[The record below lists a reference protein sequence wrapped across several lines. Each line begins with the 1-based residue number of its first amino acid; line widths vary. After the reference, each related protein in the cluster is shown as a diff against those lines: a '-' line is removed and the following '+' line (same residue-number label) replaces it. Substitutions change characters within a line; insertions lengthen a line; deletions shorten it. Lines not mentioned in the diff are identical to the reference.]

1 MLGLGDEIGR
11 DTIGIRGRRG
21 EDHALGRARGQ
32 VDADL
37 AADLDLRG
45 GHPCVARANDS
56 VHGCEAGV
64 RQAVGQSPDRLR
76 ATGDHEHIDLE
87 QAGSPEEDRV
97 VGSGP
102 VGRGGDDDPL
112 DARDLRGDDGHHQ

>member
-1 MLGLGDEIGR
+1 MLGLCDEIGR

-45 GHPCVARANDS
+45 GHPCVARADDS

-64 RQAVGQSPDRLR
+64 RQAVGQCPDRLR

-87 QAGSPEEDRV
+87 QAGSPEEDRWLA
-97 VGSGP
+97 P
-102 VGRGGDDDPL
+102 
-112 DARDLRGDDGHHQ
+112 ARSAGEATTTRSTPATLRGDDGHHQ